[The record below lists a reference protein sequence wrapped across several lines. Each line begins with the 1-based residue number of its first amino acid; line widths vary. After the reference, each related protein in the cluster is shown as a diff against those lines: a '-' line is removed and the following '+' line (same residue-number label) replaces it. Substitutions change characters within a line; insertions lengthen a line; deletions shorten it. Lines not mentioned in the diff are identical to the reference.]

1 MREKSS
7 VNLLPEEEGSEPREL
22 TEEELEQVVGGR
34 DPALFE
40 MWRRE
45 YLVKYYKEK
54 LKKYYK

>member
-1 MREKSS
+1 MREKSK
-7 VNLLPEEEGSEPREL
+7 VNLLPEEKDCESREL

-34 DPALFE
+34 DPASFE

-45 YLVKYYKEK
+45 YLVKYYREK

>member
-1 MREKSS
+1 MREKSN
-7 VNLLPEEEGSEPREL
+7 VNLLPKKEGCESREL
-22 TEEELEQVVGGR
+22 TEEELEDVVGGR
-34 DPALFE
+34 DPASFE